1 MSPVLTS
8 ACLFTLAVT
17 TAVTAQYSNLDRN
30 EFSSS
35 VQGFQSAQE
44 SISESAKMKDPS
56 MKYSS
61 QIIDKQLRDL
71 FVRQKEYYR
80 FDPVGSL
87 GDNIRFSGFYER
99 FAFISYSPKMF
110 IRPSDFIQIY
120 SHHELLKV
128 VALDN
133 AGSAG
138 TETLIESLVLVGTE
152 ALVRLAARESTWI
165 SELAAFAVKNLLM
178 ELALRQKLRSSNKSY
193 IPWIQDESF
202 YCSMSI
208 RF

>member
-1 MSPVLTS
+1 MSSVLTS

-17 TAVTAQYSNLDRN
+17 SAVTAQYSNPDLD

-35 VQGFQSAQE
+35 LQGFQFAQE
-44 SISESAKMKDPS
+44 SISESAKMKDPAL
-56 MKYSS
+56 KYSS
-61 QIIDKQLRDL
+61 QIIDKQFKGL
-71 FVRQKEYYR
+71 FVKQEENYR

-87 GDNIRFSGFYER
+87 GENIRFSGFYER

-110 IRPSDFIQIY
+110 IKPADFIQFY

-128 VALDN
+128 VPLDN
-133 AGSAG
+133 ARSAG
-138 TETLIESLVLVGTE
+138 AEILIESLVLVGTE
-152 ALVRLAARESTWI
+152 ALVHLAARESTWI

-178 ELALRQKLRSSNKSY
+178 ELALRPKLKTSNKSF

>member
-1 MSPVLTS
+1 MINRQ
-8 ACLFTLAVT
+8 F
-17 TAVTAQYSNLDRN
+17 
-30 EFSSS
+30 
-35 VQGFQSAQE
+35 
-44 SISESAKMKDPS
+44 K
-56 MKYSS
+56 
-61 QIIDKQLRDL
+61 DL
-71 FVRQKEYYR
+71 FVKRKESYS
-80 FDPVGSL
+80 FDPVGSI

-110 IRPSDFIQIY
+110 IQPFDFVQIY

-128 VALDN
+128 VPLDN
-133 AGSAG
+133 ARSAG

-152 ALVRLAARESTWI
+152 ALVRLAARESSWI

-178 ELALRQKLRSSNKSY
+178 ELSLRPKLKSKNKYY